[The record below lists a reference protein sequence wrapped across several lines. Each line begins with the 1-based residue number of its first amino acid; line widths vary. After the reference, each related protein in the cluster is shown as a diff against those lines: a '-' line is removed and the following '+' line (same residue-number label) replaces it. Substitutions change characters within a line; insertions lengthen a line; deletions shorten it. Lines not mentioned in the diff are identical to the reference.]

1 MKFDNNKV
9 SIVGCGNV
17 GMTAAFSLLH
27 TGLVNELVLFGRSKA
42 KLMGEQ
48 LDLEHALSY
57 LPHAKIQASESW
69 SDLANSDVI
78 VYAAGAAQKPGQTR
92 LDLVVTNVKILESM
106 LPNIIRHAPN
116 AVLLIVTNPVDILTY
131 KAYQMAGWPKG
142 RIFGSGTALD
152 TARFRFHLSEFLH
165 LNPKSIH
172 AYILGEHGD
181 NSFPVISSA
190 TVGGQRLNNLDTF
203 SEEQALKA
211 YKQARDAAYCIIDCK
226 GATCYG
232 IGVVVSN
239 IVSKILQDAR
249 TVMPLSIPLHQYHGH
264 SGVALSVPC
273 VLGRAGVQDTL
284 EAKLDWKEQQQ
295 LEKAVVTL
303 KQYL

>member
-1 MKFDNNKV
+1 
-9 SIVGCGNV
+9 
-17 GMTAAFSLLH
+17 MTAAFSLLH